1 MMMEDLFGDLSYFWG
16 AMSGGGETPVS
27 VQRGIDH
34 FLLKTVILDILK
46 EKSIYPQCD
55 ERRRP

>member
-34 FLLKTVILDILK
+34 FLLETDILAILK
-46 EKSIYPQCD
+46 EKFIRPKCD